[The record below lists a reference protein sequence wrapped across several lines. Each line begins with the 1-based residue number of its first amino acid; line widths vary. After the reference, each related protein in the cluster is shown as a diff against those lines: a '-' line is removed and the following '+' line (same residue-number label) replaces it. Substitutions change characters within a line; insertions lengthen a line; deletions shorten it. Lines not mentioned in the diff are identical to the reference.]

1 MGVEK
6 QKIAAAIL
14 RLSIKRLTK
23 ILTLLGVEDFEA
35 PSCRSPTTV
44 PVDMDRLSN
53 AFSLLELDATDDR
66 EHTTSFAA
74 EGEYEKERFTLALI
88 SGKCLSLLYIHF
100 V

>member
-1 MGVEK
+1 
-6 QKIAAAIL
+6 
-14 RLSIKRLTK
+14 
-23 ILTLLGVEDFEA
+23 
-35 PSCRSPTTV
+35 
-44 PVDMDRLSN
+44 MDRLSN